1 MVFRVFFCSKPYP
14 FAVLLLCCSCIHCC
28 YTEFASP
35 ADDRRTAWEIYADA
49 IEDAYSRNDL
59 SALDQFI
66 TSWRSDSEIAI
77 SRRANVLP
85 LREFVS
91 QAECL
96 VSALVMTQTQV
107 GRTDRLWVV
116 QPVLDVHIVTSIDD
130 VTIEAISRRSVIHSD
145 VNDLR
150 AIQIKQLS
158 GRAKSGVTVLL
169 FDEYRHAALEYFVF
183 GACAF
188 QRLDNK
194 SDLKMRRDLIE
205 NEKRVAFVKNR
216 FQVTVDHDRKALH
229 IVQPLIVNVM
239 FINPAFD
246 DALVVVGLP
255 SEVMALRC
263 ARVTNVWNFSKSQI
277 LGVTRGT
284 K

>member
-1 MVFRVFFCSKPYP
+1 MVFRVCLRSRPYP
-14 FAVLLLCCSCIHCC
+14 FAVLLLCCSYIQYCH
-28 YTEFASP
+28 TEFASP
-35 ADDRRTAWEIYADA
+35 ADDRRIVWEIYADA

-77 SRRANVLP
+77 SRKANVLP

-91 QAECL
+91 QAEGL
-96 VSALVMTQTQV
+96 VFALVMAQTQV

-130 VTIEAISRRSVIHSD
+130 VTIEAVSRRSVIHND

-150 AIQIKQLS
+150 SIQIKQLS
-158 GRAKSGVTVLL
+158 GRAKSGVTTLL

-188 QRLDNK
+188 RPLDNK
-194 SDLKMRRDLIE
+194 SDLKVRRDFIE
-205 NEKRVAFVKNR
+205 NEKRIAFVKNR
-216 FQVTVDHDRKALH
+216 FQVTVNHDGKALH
-229 IVQPLIVNVM
+229 IVQPLIVNAM

-255 SEVMALRC
+255 GEIMAFRC